1 MAFEVTT
8 ALRKMLALKQPKKI
22 IQGSTSS
29 GKTYGIVPILYDKC
43 LETPMTKCTIVA
55 ETLTAVKEGALDI
68 FIRFMID
75 EGRWK
80 DSSWNASSLIYHCAN
95 GSRLQFKSF
104 DTVGKAKASGK
115 RQILFL
121 NEANHIDFEIA
132 DALMIRS
139 EEVWMDFNADM
150 EFWAHTEVLTLPD
163 VDFLK
168 LTYEDNEAIP
178 QATLN
183 DLKQK
188 KLKADKEEASGNK
201 GYWWNWW
208 QVYGLGEIGQLQEGV
223 LPIWEQIDE
232 KPDRFQQY
240 IYGIDFGFIHPT
252 ALIRIWY
259 WEDEIYLEEVIYQS
273 GLTSGTLVD
282 KVIQK
287 GVEYDKEIVADWA
300 RKDMIQDLRNAG
312 FYVLDANKDVKKG
325 LDKLKQKRVFVNS
338 NSINIIRENRKYKY
352 RKING
357 TVTEEVLKK
366 DDDAIDAIRYGN
378 LWIDSYST
386 ESTDETLSINISFD

>member
-8 ALRKMLALKQPKKI
+8 ALRKMLALKQPKKV

-43 LETPMTKCTIVA
+43 LATPMTKCTIVA

-80 DSSWNASSLIYHCAN
+80 DTSWNASSLIYHLGN

-150 EFWAHTEVLTLPD
+150 EFWAHTEVLTMTG

-168 LTYEDNEAIP
+168 LTFEDNEAIP

-223 LPIWEQIDE
+223 LPVWEQVEE
-232 KPDRFQQY
+232 KPERFQQY
-240 IYGIDFGFIHPT
+240 IYGLDFGFIHPM
-252 ALIRIWY
+252 ALTKVWY
-259 WEDEIYLEEVIYQS
+259 YEDEIYLEEVIYQA
-273 GLTSGTLVD
+273 GLTSAPL
-282 KVIQK
+282 IQKMREK
-287 GVEYDKEIVADWA
+287 GVEDSIEIVADHA
-300 RKDMIQDLRNAG
+300 RADLIDELRQAG
-312 FYVLDANKDVKKG
+312 FYVLKANKNVKEG
-325 LDKLKQKRVFVNS
+325 LDKLKQKRVLVNS
-338 NSINIIRENRKYKY
+338 NSVNIIRENRKYKY
-352 RKING
+352 RKIG
-357 TVTEEVLKK
+357 GVVTEEVLKLN
-366 DDDAIDAIRYGN
+366 DDAIDSIRYAN
-378 LWIDSYST
+378 LWIDSYSI
-386 ESTDETLSINISFD
+386 ESESETLSFDI

>member
-8 ALRKMLALKQPKKI
+8 ALRKMLALQQPKKV

-43 LETPMTKCTIVA
+43 IATPRIKVTIVA

-68 FIRFMID
+68 FQRFMMD
-75 EGRWK
+75 EGRWS
-80 DSSWNASSLIYHCAN
+80 DSQWNASSLIYTCRN
-95 GSRLQFKSF
+95 GSKLQFKSF

-150 EFWAHTEVLTLPD
+150 EFWAHTEVLTMNG

-178 QATLN
+178 QATYN
-183 DLKQK
+183 DLMQK
-188 KLKADKEEASGNK
+188 KSKAEREERSGVK

-208 QVYGLGEIGQLQEGV
+208 QVYGLGEMGQLQEGV
-223 LPIWEQIDE
+223 FDIWEQLSE
-232 KPDRFQQY
+232 RPERFQQY
-240 IYGIDFGFIHPT
+240 CYGLDFGFQHPT
-252 ALIRIWY
+252 ALIKVWY
-259 WEDEIYLEEVIYQS
+259 WEDERFLEEVIYQP
-273 GLTSGTLVD
+273 GLTSGALID
-282 KVIQK
+282 KMRVK
-287 GVEYDKEIVADWA
+287 GIEPHREIIADYA
-300 RKDMIQDLRNAG
+300 RPEMIAELRQAG
-312 FYVLDANKDVKKG
+312 FYVLNANKNVKKG
-325 LDKLKQKRVFVNS
+325 LDKLKQQKVYVHS
-338 NSINIIRENRKYKY
+338 EAINIIRENRKYKY

-357 TVTEEVLKK
+357 VVTEEVLKLN
-366 DDDAIDAIRYGN
+366 DDAMDAIRYAN
-378 LWIDSYST
+378 LWVDSYSV
-386 ESTDETLSINISFD
+386 ESIDETISIDI

>member
-1 MAFEVTT
+1 MSFEVTT
-8 ALRKMLALKQPKKI
+8 ALRKMLSLKQPKKV

-43 LETPMTKCTIVA
+43 LATPMTKCTIVA

-80 DSSWNASSLIYHCAN
+80 DSSWNASSLIYHLGN

-150 EFWAHTEVLTLPD
+150 EFWAHTEVLTMTG

-188 KLKADKEEASGNK
+188 KLKADKEDASGNR

-223 LPIWEQIDE
+223 LPLWEQVDV
-232 KPDRFQQY
+232 KPERFQQY
-240 IYGIDFGFIHPT
+240 IYGLDFGFIHPT
-252 ALIRIWY
+252 ALTRLWY
-259 WEDEIYLEEVIYQS
+259 FEDEIYLEEVIYQA
-273 GLTSGTLVD
+273 GLTSGSLIE
-282 KVIQK
+282 KMQSK
-287 GVEYDKEIVADWA
+287 GVEYDKEIVADYA
-300 RKDMIQDLRNAG
+300 RPEMIQDIRNAG
-312 FYVLDANKDVKKG
+312 FYVLNADKSVKKG
-325 LDKLKQKRVFVNS
+325 LDKLKQKKVLVNS
-338 NSINIIRENRKYKY
+338 NSVNIIRENRKYKY

-357 TVTEEVLKK
+357 VVTEEVMKLN
-366 DDDAIDAIRYGN
+366 DDAIDSIRYAN
-378 LWIDSYST
+378 LWVDSFSV
-386 ESTDETLSINISFD
+386 EGIEETFSFEL